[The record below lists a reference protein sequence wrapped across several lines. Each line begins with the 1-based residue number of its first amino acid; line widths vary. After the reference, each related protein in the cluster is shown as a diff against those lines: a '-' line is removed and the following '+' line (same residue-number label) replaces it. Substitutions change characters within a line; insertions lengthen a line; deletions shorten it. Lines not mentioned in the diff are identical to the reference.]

1 MKNNL
6 NPAFCLTHRN
16 HIISTQQSLSF
27 ISTHY
32 CPVKV
37 DSSLFELIE
46 KFSLTIVC
54 NSSL

>member
-1 MKNNL
+1 MKNNH

-54 NSSL
+54 NFSL

>member
-1 MKNNL
+1 MKNDH
-6 NPAFCLTHRN
+6 NPALCLIYRN

-27 ISTHY
+27 TPTHY

-54 NSSL
+54 NFSL